1 MAYYGDNGPFAWV
14 SMYGHGTASIDD
26 SLEYLVFLEYR
37 MELIK

>member
-14 SMYGHGTASIDD
+14 SMYGHGQATIDD
-26 SLEYLVFLEYR
+26 SFGISSVSR